1 MGSRRS
7 SKLHGHLD
15 TLFRVG
21 VIGDLSDS
29 QLLERFVANRDEAG
43 EVAFRSLV
51 ERHGPMVLRVCR
63 SVLAESH
70 TAKDAFQ
77 VTFLALATQA
87 RSIRKHSSIASW
99 LHGTARRVAKKAK
112 TAAGRRLARNR
123 AWPSLRRRL

>member
-7 SKLHGHLD
+7 SELHGHLD

-29 QLLERFVANRDEAG
+29 QLLERFVADRDEAG

-70 TAKDAFQ
+70 TPRMPF
-77 VTFLALATQA
+77 
-87 RSIRKHSSIASW
+87 R
-99 LHGTARRVAKKAK
+99 
-112 TAAGRRLARNR
+112 
-123 AWPSLRRRL
+123 